1 MSRRSNR
8 LVLWDSVHRLQILI

>member
-8 LVLWDSVHRLQILI
+8 LVLSHPESRLQIL